1 MKILMINGSPHPRG
15 CTYTALH
22 EMEQVLQ
29 AAGVET
35 QILTVG
41 AEQAGGC
48 TACGGCNAT
57 GHCVRGGLVNDAIDA
72 METADALV
80 LASPVHYAGILL
92 SYRDNGLARKVPTIE
107 VNSRR
112 HHAFIRS
119 KKNWPP
125 SIRHQLLKIFPVD
138 WLAPMEKAA
147 GAV

>member
-1 MKILMINGSPHPRG
+1 
-15 CTYTALH
+15 
-22 EMEQVLQ
+22 MEQNSTRQ
-29 AAGVET
+29 AVNTRNGMSFFLSF
-35 QILTVG
+35 ILV
-41 AEQAGGC
+41 
-48 TACGGCNAT
+48 
-57 GHCVRGGLVNDAIDA
+57 
-72 METADALV
+72 
-80 LASPVHYAGILL
+80 LL

-112 HHAFIRS
+112 HHAFISS

>member
-1 MKILMINGSPHPRG
+1 MM
-15 CTYTALH
+15 C
-22 EMEQVLQ
+22 
-29 AAGVET
+29 
-35 QILTVG
+35 
-41 AEQAGGC
+41 
-48 TACGGCNAT
+48 
-57 GHCVRGGLVNDAIDA
+57 
-72 METADALV
+72 
-80 LASPVHYAGILL
+80 LL
-92 SYRDNGLARKVPTIE
+92 YNESGLAMKAPTIE